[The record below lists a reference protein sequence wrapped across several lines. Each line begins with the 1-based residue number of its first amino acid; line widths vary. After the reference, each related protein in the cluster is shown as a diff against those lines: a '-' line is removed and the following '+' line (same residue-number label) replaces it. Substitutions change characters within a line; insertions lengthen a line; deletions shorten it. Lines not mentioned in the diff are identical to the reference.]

1 MIVIIIYFYPSTG
14 ASADYVGGTQ
24 TLIFDNTTAYSAVK
38 IQLLDDRFCEGNE
51 DFQVN
56 LSTSS
61 TGCVIADGASPITVT
76 IEDNDIGTAGDDP
89 HFSIVLPS
97 GKLLCYTVQGEQ
109 GFSFNLISNRKMILN
124 ARFAPDSHR
133 SEVTWISSIG
143 VIVHSNT
150 SNTTGLR
157 FEARTRKVH
166 VGSKKELDVSRV
178 EKLVIRNGKLVITET
193 MPVKETVEYPS
204 VNVDLQDLEI
214 AFAVKFMKEH
224 LDIFWHRT
232 GKMIHDSH
240 GLIGES
246 EA

>member
-1 MIVIIIYFYPSTG
+1 M
-14 ASADYVGGTQ
+14 
-24 TLIFDNTTAYSAVK
+24 
-38 IQLLDDRFCEGNE
+38 
-51 DFQVN
+51 
-56 LSTSS
+56 
-61 TGCVIADGASPITVT
+61 
-76 IEDNDIGTAGDDP
+76 
-89 HFSIVLPS
+89 
-97 GKLLCYTVQGEQ
+97 
-109 GFSFNLISNRKMILN
+109 
-124 ARFAPDSHR
+124 
-133 SEVTWISSIG
+133 
-143 VIVHSNT
+143 HSNT